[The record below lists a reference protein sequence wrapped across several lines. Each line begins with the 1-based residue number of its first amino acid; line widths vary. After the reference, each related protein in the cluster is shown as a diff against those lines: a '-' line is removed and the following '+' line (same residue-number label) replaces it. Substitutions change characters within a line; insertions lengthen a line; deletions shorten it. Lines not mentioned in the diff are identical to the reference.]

1 VFADSVRG
9 VIEDKEGFVEQME
22 MLVSCNARDDKAQ
35 KAIKNRMGLIV
46 ERKQYKCNLSPVRK
60 GWADKLF
67 ETISSQ
73 GGTVVAMSEFLRVLQ
88 TQDGSTTKAD
98 VLSKLNSDSGPKD
111 LLHRGD
117 IYTYFH
123 GTTRGLDNPT
133 YTASMQYLIASAA
146 PGTALAPHRIPKANE
161 LFAALDADSKGQMD
175 ISVFVNLI
183 DLVAPQ
189 LSATEV
195 ASTLAVTGEPCRS
208 GALQRRHLYAWLHEV
223 YGELQ
228 DCHFNEAMAELIKLA
243 VAQVPQVSLVLIL
256 TSPPACRH

>member
-1 VFADSVRG
+1 
-9 VIEDKEGFVEQME
+9 ME
-22 MLVSCNARDDKAQ
+22 
-35 KAIKNRMGLIV
+35 
-46 ERKQYKCNLSPVRK
+46 
-60 GWADKLF
+60 
-67 ETISSQ
+67 
-73 GGTVVAMSEFLRVLQ
+73 
-88 TQDGSTTKAD
+88 
-98 VLSKLNSDSGPKD
+98 
-111 LLHRGD
+111 
-117 IYTYFH
+117 
-123 GTTRGLDNPT
+123 
-133 YTASMQYLIASAA
+133 
-146 PGTALAPHRIPKANE
+146 GTALAPHRIPKANE

-243 VAQVPQVSLVLIL
+243 VAQALKMSRAQMIAQEESFGQMMVSYMLRTRFGRVVDLAMESDGFKTMRDENESFFSSL
-256 TSPPACRH
+256 FG